1 MPTSVFRIIL
11 QVGDSER
18 ATDFYSRLLGTEGRQ
33 VGGGRVYFDCGP
45 MILALL
51 KPEGTPIPI
60 PEYVYFAVDELAAFH
75 TRAKDLDALSKE
87 AVHGAS
93 AAEINGDAACKLE
106 IARLWSAIERSVD
119 AINRAQADA
128 AGKAA

>member
-1 MPTSVFRIIL
+1 MPTRVFRIIL

-18 ATDFYSRLLGTEGRQ
+18 ATDFYSRLLGAAGRQ

-60 PEYVYFAVDELAAFH
+60 PEYVYFAVDD
-75 TRAKDLDALSKE
+75 RVLSFRRDC
-87 AVHGAS
+87 HP
-93 AAEINGDAACKLE
+93 
-106 IARLWSAIERSVD
+106 RR
-119 AINRAQADA
+119 
-128 AGKAA
+128 